1 MRLILNL
8 LITTGLLFLFNAFGW
23 LTLSHNGNHVEL
35 SQLDWPTFG
44 SILLIAVVM
53 WLAGIGVGLLYSL
66 SLAVTLGLSL
76 LALPFVGW
84 FVLKATEYFMPDT
97 LVLHGFWISVLCG
110 WLLVLIR
117 IPARE
122 N

>member
-23 LTLSHNGNHVEL
+23 LTLSHNGNHVEF

-44 SILLIAVVM
+44 SILLIAVIM
-53 WLAGIGVGLLYSL
+53 WLASYGVAFIWAL
-66 SLAVTLGLSL
+66 STLATLGLSL
-76 LALPFVGW
+76 LAAPFFGW
-84 FVLKATEYFMPDT
+84 FVLKAAEYFMPDT